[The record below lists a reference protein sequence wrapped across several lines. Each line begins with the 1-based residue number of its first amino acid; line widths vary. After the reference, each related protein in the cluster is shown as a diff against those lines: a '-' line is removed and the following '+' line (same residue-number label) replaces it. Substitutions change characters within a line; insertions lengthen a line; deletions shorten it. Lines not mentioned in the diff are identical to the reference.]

1 MGNPCPGGILQNHHC
16 MMNVYRH
23 IKTGVEI
30 TTVCTLG
37 GTAWVKVEPE
47 KANPEPAAPAAK
59 KTATRRKAK

>member
-1 MGNPCPGGILQNHHC
+1 
-16 MMNVYRH
+16 MMNTYRH

-47 KANPEPAAPAAK
+47 TAKPEPAAPAAK
-59 KTATRRKAK
+59 KTTARRKAK